1 MVPHKFPVLHGN
13 CMYNVLYLLLLLQ
26 GGHSPLSIAAYSNR
40 IEVVKLLLS
49 SGADVDAV
57 DEVIEILMIIV
68 YVSY

>member
-1 MVPHKFPVLHGN
+1 
-13 CMYNVLYLLLLLQ
+13 MYYSLLLQ

-40 IEVVKLLLS
+40 IEAVKLLLS

-68 YVSY
+68 YVSIKTKNFNIVKISHNF

>member
-1 MVPHKFPVLHGN
+1 M
-13 CMYNVLYLLLLLQ
+13 YLLLLLQ

-40 IEVVKLLLS
+40 IEAVKLLLS